1 MPPYDLS
8 PDSTVSN
15 RWVLI
20 DWLPNDGGDGNDC

>member
-8 PDSTVSN
+8 PDGTVSN

-20 DWLPNDGGDGNDC
+20 DWLPNDGGGGNDC

>member
-8 PDSTVSN
+8 PDGAVSN

-20 DWLPNDGGDGNDC
+20 DWLPNDDGENDY